1 MTAPGSDSDS
11 ASASYDPGS
20 FRDPNSRVWRE
31 GARVLR
37 GLDENAAASFGRLS
51 ETRFF
56 AKALEAGD
64 VVGTEVVEAAAP
76 DGCDWDLVLEHR
88 AVPVVTYPHEWSF
101 SMLQDAARLTLRLV
115 REAIDEGFTTKDATP
130 YNVQFVGPE
139 PTFIDIGSFE
149 PYRAGEPWWGYRQ
162 FCQMF
167 LYPLMFTAYK
177 DLPHQPWM
185 RGAVDGITPEQARRV
200 LQGRRHGRKGLTT
213 HVWLHAKAD
222 KRFSGGSAATVEGL
236 KQAGY
241 DKKIYINMVD
251 RLCKLVDGLRWRPG
265 GSAWAGYSE
274 RGHYMSE
281 AASAKAQF
289 VRRVAAQRHRPQVWD
304 VGANDG
310 VFSRI
315 AAAHAG
321 VVLAM
326 DADSYVADRLYRR
339 LREDG
344 CNNVVPLVMNFADP
358 TPGIGWRGMERPA
371 ISERSSPDL
380 VLALAVIHHLAL
392 THNVP
397 TDATLD
403 FLADLDAEV
412 VLEVPTESD
421 QMVERLKGNK
431 RAGTHG
437 AYTLSAIESQAG
449 LRFDV
454 RQREELAG
462 GTRVLFHLAPRG

>member
-1 MTAPGSDSDS
+1 M
-11 ASASYDPGS
+11 
-20 FRDPNSRVWRE
+20 
-31 GARVLR
+31 
-37 GLDENAAASFGRLS
+37 
-51 ETRFF
+51 
-56 AKALEAGD
+56 
-64 VVGTEVVEAAAP
+64 EAAAP
-76 DGCDWDLVLEHR
+76 DGSDWDLVLDHR

-115 REAIDEGFTTKDATP
+115 REAKGEGFTTKDATP

-241 DKKIYINMVD
+241 NKKIYINMVD
-251 RLCKLVDGLRWRPG
+251 RLCKLVDGLRRPPG

-274 RGHYMSE
+274 RSHYMSE

-289 VRRVAAQRHRPQVWD
+289 VRRVAAQRHR
-304 VGANDG
+304 
-310 VFSRI
+310 
-315 AAAHAG
+315 AAQGQQAG
-321 VVLAM
+321 
-326 DADSYVADRLYRR
+326 RHPRR
-339 LREDG
+339 LHPRCHRVTGRTALRCSPARGAGGRHPGAVPPRPTRLIRAPVRRSGRERRRVEG
-344 CNNVVPLVMNFADP
+344 LS
-358 TPGIGWRGMERPA
+358 RPA
-371 ISERSSPDL
+371 WR
-380 VLALAVIHHLAL
+380 
-392 THNVP
+392 
-397 TDATLD
+397 
-403 FLADLDAEV
+403 
-412 VLEVPTESD
+412 
-421 QMVERLKGNK
+421 
-431 RAGTHG
+431 
-437 AYTLSAIESQAG
+437 
-449 LRFDV
+449 
-454 RQREELAG
+454 
-462 GTRVLFHLAPRG
+462 

>member
-213 HVWLHAKAD
+213 HVWLHARPTSVSAVGPRPRSKA
-222 KRFSGGSAATVEGL
+222 
-236 KQAGY
+236 
-241 DKKIYINMVD
+241 
-251 RLCKLVDGLRWRPG
+251 
-265 GSAWAGYSE
+265 
-274 RGHYMSE
+274 
-281 AASAKAQF
+281 
-289 VRRVAAQRHRPQVWD
+289 
-304 VGANDG
+304 
-310 VFSRI
+310 
-315 AAAHAG
+315 
-321 VVLAM
+321 
-326 DADSYVADRLYRR
+326 
-339 LREDG
+339 
-344 CNNVVPLVMNFADP
+344 
-358 TPGIGWRGMERPA
+358 
-371 ISERSSPDL
+371 
-380 VLALAVIHHLAL
+380 
-392 THNVP
+392 
-397 TDATLD
+397 
-403 FLADLDAEV
+403 
-412 VLEVPTESD
+412 
-421 QMVERLKGNK
+421 
-431 RAGTHG
+431 
-437 AYTLSAIESQAG
+437 
-449 LRFDV
+449 
-454 RQREELAG
+454 
-462 GTRVLFHLAPRG
+462 